1 MGRVH
6 VANLEAGALA
16 GQAARAQR
24 REAALVRDLGE
35 RIGLV
40 HELRQLRGA
49 EELAHRGRRRLR
61 VDQVLRHHGVDV
73 DGRHALLDG
82 ALHAQEAEAVLVLH
96 ELADRADAAVAEV
109 VDVVD
114 LALAVAQVDEGAHDR
129 DHVLATQR
137 ADGVLGVEVEAHVHL
152 DAADGREVVALGVE
166 EQRVEHRLGGLE
178 RRRLAGPHHPV
189 DVEQRVLARRRLV
202 DGERVADV
210 GTDIDVVD
218 VEHRQRLDRRFR
230 ERLQQLVGDLVA
242 GFGIDFAG
250 RGVDEILGDV
260 LAGQILVGGAQRPQ
274 SVVDELARR
283 AGGQLLAGLDDDLAG
298 VGVDE
303 VDRRLEA
310 LHPVGVER
318 NPPAFLV
325 AHEDDAVVEG
335 VEDLLAV
342 EAERVQQRRHR
353 DLPLAVD
360 ARVDD
365 VLGVELDVEPGAAI
379 RDDPGREQELAGRV
393 RLALVVVE
401 EDARRA
407 VHLGDDDA
415 LGAVDDEGAVVGHE
429 RHVAH
434 VDVLLLDVLDGAG
447 AGIRIDVEH
456 DEPQRHLE
464 RRGIGHAALAALVDV
479 VFRRLEGVFHELEQG
494 RVREI
499 RDREHG
505 LEDGLQALLA
515 AAALRLLDHQ
525 ELVVGRLLNLDE
537 VRHLRDFLDLPE
549 KLPNALATDQR
560 IGHSDLAPHPTA
572 DRGDCPRG
580 RRSAPLGLLT
590 DQGLTRPINHCPGR
604 PLRSALPPAA
614 LWPLNGMT
622 APGGNT
628 PGTAGFLFTSWSG
641 QARPS
646 TP

>member
-1 MGRVH
+1 MYWPVRSSS
-6 VANLEAGALA
+6 EA
-16 GQAARAQR
+16 RS
-24 REAALVRDLGE
+24 
-35 RIGLV
+35 
-40 HELRQLRGA
+40 
-49 EELAHRGRRRLR
+49 
-61 VDQVLRHHGVDV
+61 
-73 DGRHALLDG
+73 
-82 ALHAQEAEAVLVLH
+82 
-96 ELADRADAAVAEV
+96 
-109 VDVVD
+109 
-114 LALAVAQVDEGAHDR
+114 
-129 DHVLATQR
+129 
-137 ADGVLGVEVEAHVHL
+137 
-152 DAADGREVVALGVE
+152 
-166 EQRVEHRLGGLE
+166 
-178 RRRLAGPHHPV
+178 
-189 DVEQRVLARRRLV
+189 ARRPLSTSWRA
-202 DGERVADV
+202 ERAVSFLPAS
-210 GTDIDVVD
+210 T
-218 VEHRQRLDRRFR
+218 H
-230 ERLQQLVGDLVA
+230 
-242 GFGIDFAG
+242 
-250 RGVDEILGDV
+250 
-260 LAGQILVGGAQRPQ
+260 
-274 SVVDELARR
+274 
-283 AGGQLLAGLDDDLAG
+283 DLAG
-298 VGVDE
+298 VGVDQ

-342 EAERVQQRRHR
+342 EAERVQQRRDR

-434 VDVLLLDVLDGAG
+434 VDVLLLDVLDRAG

-537 VRHLRDFLDLPE
+537 VRHLRDFLDLSE

-580 RRSAPLGLLT
+580 HRLSAH
-590 DQGLTRPINHCPGR
+590 RPADGSVPDPPIITVRAGPYGPPCR
-604 PLRSALPPAA
+604 PRP
-614 LWPLNGMT
+614 WPLNGMT

-628 PGTAGFLFTSWSG
+628 PGTAGFLCPSWPG
-641 QARPS
+641 LARPF